1 MTFAANR
8 DGMIDLHSHLL
19 YSVDDGAETLEQS
32 LALARLAVEDGI
44 AVSVLTPHVHPRR
57 YDNQRNNLLPKVLRF
72 QQQLDAAGIDLHV
85 RLGGEVRLGVEALEL
100 LLEDQLPF
108 LGTVDGYR
116 ILLLEFPH
124 QSVPVGSVQFVEKLM
139 QMKVRPLIAHPER
152 NKGVMASVDRLLPFL
167 EMGCWLQLTSGS
179 IAGRFGDQARST
191 AINLLERNWGYVI
204 ATDAHNVEHRPPL
217 LREGFKAAADIVG
230 ETLAWKMVC
239 ERPARIIG
247 LN

>member
-1 MTFAANR
+1 MTVAATSA
-8 DGMIDLHSHLL
+8 GMIDLHSHLL

-32 LALARLAVEDGI
+32 LTLARLAVEDGI

-57 YDNQRNNLLPKVLRF
+57 YDNQRSNLLPKVLRF
-72 QQQLDAAGIDLHV
+72 QQQLEAAGIELQV

-108 LGTVDGYR
+108 LGSVDGYR

-124 QSVPVGSVQFVEKLM
+124 QTVPVGSVQFVEKML

-152 NKGVMASVDRLLPFL
+152 NKGVMASLDRILPFV

-191 AINLLERNWGYVI
+191 AISMLERNWGHVI
-204 ATDAHNVEHRPPL
+204 ATDAHNLEHRPPL
-217 LREGFKAAADIVG
+217 LREGFKAAAEIVG
-230 ETLAWKMVC
+230 ETLAWQMVS
-239 ERPARIIG
+239 ERPAKILG